1 MDMTAQESNTIV
13 RAPLPKIRTVCV
25 IGGTGFVGHAVVHLL
40 NERGYTVRVPTR
52 HRERS
57 KDLLVLSGVDVVDA
71 NIHDPGELNVLL
83 AGTEA
88 VINLAGIL
96 HETTPG
102 RIDKPGAARGDFY
115 RVHVE
120 LPRNILQACAKHG
133 IKRLLHMSALHAD
146 ATARSAYSRS
156 KGVGEALVSEAEL
169 AHSEN
174 ERWYLDGPKFTHGQ
188 NLALTVFRPSVIFGP
203 ADSFLNQFAAL
214 LRRLPILPLAG
225 GDAKLQ
231 PVYVE
236 DVARAFVMSLENPA
250 SFGQAYELCGP
261 KVYTLQQ
268 LVQYV
273 AELQGRKRW
282 VFTLGERLSY
292 FQAWLLEWLP
302 GKFMTRDD
310 YYALQCG
317 SVCGGDFPALFG
329 FQPTPLELIAP
340 KYLAAAAQRS
350 PFDDFRGS
358 ARR

>member
-1 MDMTAQESNTIV
+1 MNAHASQSKV

-25 IGGTGFVGHAVVHLL
+25 IGGAGFVGHAVVHLL
-40 NERGYTVRVPTR
+40 NERGYSVRVPTR

-57 KDLLVLSGVDVVDA
+57 KDLLVLSGVDVVEA
-71 NIHDPGELNVLL
+71 NIHDPGELNAVL

-115 RVHVE
+115 RVHIE
-120 LPRNILQACAKHG
+120 LARNILQACAHHG
-133 IKRLLHMSALHAD
+133 IQRLLHMSALHAD

-156 KGVGEALVSEAEL
+156 KAVGEALVCEAGL
-169 AHSEN
+169 AHREN

-203 ADSFLNQFAAL
+203 GDSFLNQFATL
-214 LRRLPILPLAG
+214 LRRLPFLPLAC
-225 GDAKLQ
+225 GDAQLQ

-250 SFGQAYELCGP
+250 SFGQTYELCGP

-268 LVQYV
+268 LVEYV
-273 AELQGRKRW
+273 AELQGRKPW
-282 VFTLGERLSY
+282 VFTLGARLSY

-302 GKFMTRDD
+302 GKLMTRDD

-317 SVCGGDFPALFG
+317 SVCAGDFPSLFG
-329 FQPTPLELIAP
+329 FQATALELIAP

-350 PFDDFRGS
+350 AFDDFRGS